1 MGNNWNKTS
10 MIAILLS
17 TLLILLVSCNQSCFQ
32 VITHNDVA
40 YWSFNWTYNNPH
52 GSIVEFSKKDSTMK
66 YIDDVWAYEDWNPA
80 FWGLKFRIT
89 NDTLLKYVNKKGFI
103 MMYDTIPIVS
113 YSKNTFISMN
123 NESEQVKWHRIS
135 TKYAKRMIDLMNSP
149 EQVKLSTL
157 LNTRYQNESITDIVD
172 VTWKLYG
179 YGDVST
185 GMVRKSETLKQNWR
199 NIIRF
204 CNDCTMIGF
213 STGNSLCGLYVISGS
228 NMDFL
233 SFNSGEEKENYDGK
247 ELCDALPQCKRFK
260 ITNNWLQMFYDE
272 DKKCLLFKASHTKV
286 SQIGED

>member
-1 MGNNWNKTS
+1 MGKNWNKTS

-17 TLLILLVSCNQSCFQ
+17 SLLTLFVSCNQPCFQ
-32 VITHNDVA
+32 VITHDDVA
-40 YWSFNWTYNNPH
+40 YWSRYWMPDNPH

-66 YIDDVWAYEDWNPA
+66 HLDDDWVYDDWSPA

-89 NDTLLKYVNKKGFI
+89 NDTLFSYVNRDGI
-103 MMYDTIPIVS
+103 VRMYDSIPIVS
-113 YSKNTFISMN
+113 YSKNTIVFKN
-123 NESEQVKWHRIS
+123 TESGYFNWHRIS
-135 TKYAKRMIDLMNSP
+135 TKYAKRMINLMNSP

-157 LNTRYQNESITDIVD
+157 LNTPYQNESITDIVD

-179 YGDVST
+179 YGDMST
-185 GMVRKSETLKQNWR
+185 GMVRKSETLKHDLR

-204 CNDCTMIGF
+204 CNDCILIGS

-233 SFNSGEEKENYDGK
+233 NFDSGKEKENYDGK

-260 ITNNWLQMFYDE
+260 ITNNWLQLFYDE
-272 DKKCLLFKASHTKV
+272 GKKCLLFKASHTKL
-286 SQIGED
+286 SRIGED